1 VDDFIPG
8 QRWISDAE
16 LQLGLGTVLAV
27 EHRTVTVVFLASG
40 ETRTYAKQSAP
51 LTRVAFA
58 AGDTVRA
65 HEGWSLLVEQVIE
78 EEGLLRYL
86 GHKADGSPAQL
97 PEGALDNLIQ
107 LNRPAER
114 LFTGQFDADKWF
126 ALRHETLQH
135 AARLAR
141 SALRG
146 LTGGRT
152 SLIPHQLYIAH
163 EVAGRYAPRVLLADE
178 VGLGKTIEAG
188 LILHQQLLTERAR
201 RVLIVVPESLLHQ
214 WLVEMLRRFNLFFSV
229 FDEERC
235 LAIEES
241 SGQDNPF
248 QAEQLVLTTLEF
260 LVAHPERHRQALAAE
275 WDLLVVDEA
284 HHLAWSAEAP
294 STEYQLV
301 EQLAAVTKGVLLL
314 TATPEQLGKESHFA
328 RLRLLDPD
336 RFPEFDSFVA
346 EEAAYEPVAQAVEA
360 LLDEAPLDEAA
371 CTTLLATLAEGDN
384 RQLLETVR
392 DSRADAAAQRS
403 ARLALVEHLLD
414 RHGTG
419 RVLFR
424 NTRAAVQGFPA
435 RELHAHPLPLP
446 DAYAEAISALQQSGI
461 SEPQLLLCPERIF
474 QQLASA
480 SGGWTRIDP
489 RVGWLIEQLRALR
502 REKVLVICASAD
514 TAMDLADALREQAGL
529 HAALFHEGLSLIE
542 RDRAAAYFAD
552 PEYGSPVLLCS
563 EIGSEGRN
571 FQFAHHLVLFDL
583 PLNPDLLEQRIG
595 RLDRIGQRETIRIHV
610 PYLEQSAQAV
620 MFHWYHAGLGAF
632 EQTCPAGHS
641 VFVQVRDT
649 LLDALH
655 QVDEGLA
662 DLPALIATTQTL
674 HEALNEALHRG
685 RDRLL
690 EYNSCRPHVA
700 EALRDQALKADADS
714 TLPDYLEELF
724 DCYGVDTELHSEHC
738 LIVRPSEQM
747 QHSHFPG
754 LHEEGM
760 TITYDRATALANEDI
775 HFLSWEHPL
784 VSGAMEMVLDSERGN
799 CAVIAAKLPGVPA
812 GQLLLECLFVLESA
826 ANETLQASRYLPP
839 TTLRTVI
846 DSSGKERAA
855 EAVFARILPAGE
867 AVDAETAGRIV
878 RAYTEELRSMLKAG
892 EQQARQQAPAI
903 LAQAHAQTRHTLL
916 REVERLKAL
925 RQVNP
930 NVREEE
936 IAFFEKQWQA
946 LEQALETAVPR
957 LDALRV
963 IVTT

>member
-1 VDDFIPG
+1 
-8 QRWISDAE
+8 
-16 LQLGLGTVLAV
+16 
-27 EHRTVTVVFLASG
+27 
-40 ETRTYAKQSAP
+40 
-51 LTRVAFA
+51 
-58 AGDTVRA
+58 
-65 HEGWSLLVEQVIE
+65 
-78 EEGLLRYL
+78 
-86 GHKADGSPAQL
+86 
-97 PEGALDNLIQ
+97 
-107 LNRPAER
+107 
-114 LFTGQFDADKWF
+114 
-126 ALRHETLQH
+126 
-135 AARLAR
+135 
-141 SALRG
+141 
-146 LTGGRT
+146 
-152 SLIPHQLYIAH
+152 
-163 EVAGRYAPRVLLADE
+163 
-178 VGLGKTIEAG
+178 
-188 LILHQQLLTERAR
+188 
-201 RVLIVVPESLLHQ
+201 
-214 WLVEMLRRFNLFFSV
+214 MLRRFNLFFSL
-229 FDEERC
+229 FDESRC

-248 QAEQLVLTTLEF
+248 QAEQLVLVSLEF
-260 LVAHPERHRQALAAE
+260 LHAHPERYRQALAAG

-284 HHLAWSAEAP
+284 HHLAWSPEAP
-294 STEYQLV
+294 STEYQMV

-328 RLRLLDPD
+328 RLRLLDAD
-336 RFPEFDSFVA
+336 RFPDFERFVA

-360 LLDEAPLDEAA
+360 LLDAVPLDEAVR
-371 CTTLLATLAEGDN
+371 TTLLATLDEGDN
-384 RQLLETVR
+384 RALLDTASDPHAKAEEQQ
-392 DSRADAAAQRS
+392 A

-424 NTRAAVQGFPA
+424 NTRAAVKGFPA
-435 RELHAHPLPLP
+435 RELSPYPLPLP
-446 DAYAEAISALQQSGI
+446 EAYAEAIAALQQSGI

-474 QQLASA
+474 QQMASA

-489 RVGWLIEQLRALR
+489 RVGWLIEQLRTLR
-502 REKVLVICASAD
+502 REKVLVICASAE
-514 TAMDLADALREQAGL
+514 TAMDLADALREQAGM
-529 HAALFHEGLSLIE
+529 HAALFHEGLSIE

-641 VFVQVRDT
+641 VFVEVRDT
-649 LLDALH
+649 LLEALH

-662 DLPALIATTQTL
+662 DLHALLATTQTL
-674 HEALNEALHRG
+674 HEELNQALHRG

-690 EYNSCRPHVA
+690 EYNSCRPQVA
-700 EALRDQALKADADS
+700 EALCEQAQQIDANS
-714 TLPDYLEELF
+714 ILSDYLEEVF
-724 DCYGVDTELHSEHC
+724 DCHGIDTEVHSEHG
-738 LIVRPSEQM
+738 LIVRPSEQ

-775 HFLSWEHPL
+775 HFLTWEHPL

-826 ANETLQASRYLPP
+826 ASETLQASRYLPP

-846 DSSGKERAA
+846 DSNGKERAA
-855 EAVFARILPAGE
+855 EAAFARILPAGE

-878 RAYTEELRSMLKAG
+878 RAYTEELRAMLKAG
-892 EQQARQQAPAI
+892 EQHARQQTPAI
-903 LAQAHAQTRHTLL
+903 LAKAHAQTRSTLL
-916 REVERLKAL
+916 GEVNRLKAL

-930 NVREEE
+930 NVRDEE
-936 IAFFEKQWQA
+936 IAFFEGQWQA
-946 LEQALETAVPR
+946 LEQALETTVPR